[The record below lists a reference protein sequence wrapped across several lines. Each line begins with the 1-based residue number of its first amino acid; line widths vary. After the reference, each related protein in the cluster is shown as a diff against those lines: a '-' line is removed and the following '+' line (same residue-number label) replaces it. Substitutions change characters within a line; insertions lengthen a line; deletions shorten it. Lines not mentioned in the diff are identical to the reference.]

1 MATASKGD
9 KVRVH
14 YRGTLDDGTVF
25 DDTHEREPIEFVLG
39 QGKVIPG
46 FEEAVIDM
54 EPGDEKTVDLSTD
67 QAYGERRDELVQD
80 IPDEEL
86 ADDFDPDVGEHIEIH
101 QEQGPPIPAQ
111 VVDSSDEGL
120 TVDANHPLAGKNLT
134 FEIELLDILE
144 EDAGDGQE
152 SEIVTP

>member
-1 MATASKGD
+1 MASASKGD
-9 KVRVH
+9 KIKVH

-46 FEEAVIDM
+46 FEEAVVGM
-54 EPGDEKTVDLSTD
+54 EPGDKKTVNLSTD

-80 IPDEEL
+80 IPEDEL
-86 ADDFDPDVGEHIEIH
+86 AEDFDPEVGEHIEIH

-111 VVDSSDEGL
+111 VVESDDQGL
-120 TVDANHPLAGKNLT
+120 TVDANHPLAGKDLT
-134 FEIELLDILE
+134 FEIELLEIVDE
-144 EDAGDGQE
+144 GEAAGEE